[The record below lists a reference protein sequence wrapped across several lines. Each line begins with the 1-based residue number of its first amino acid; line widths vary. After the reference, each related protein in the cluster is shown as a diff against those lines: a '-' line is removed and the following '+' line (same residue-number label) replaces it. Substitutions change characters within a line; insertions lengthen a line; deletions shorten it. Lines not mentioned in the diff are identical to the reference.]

1 MVYSIK
7 TDSLFKIYSY
17 IHLIRTTE
25 ERIANEYSN
34 QEIRCPTHLSIGQ
47 EVVPS
52 VLSLFITNNDLCVS
66 THRAHAHYIAKG
78 GCLNSFISELYGKS
92 FGCSKGRGGSMHLI
106 DEKVGFMG
114 SSAIVGNSIPVGV
127 GLGYCFKNKK
137 SNKNFSIAFFGDG
150 AVEEGVFYES
160 LNLACVKE
168 IPVLFICENN
178 KFSVYSPMKVRQ
190 PKNRSIAKLS
200 ECIWVKSI
208 SCDGNNINKV
218 FKSIKFATD
227 YIKKYQKPFFLE
239 FSNYRWREH
248 CGPNFDDNLNYR
260 DKKITIKMIKEDPLC
275 KLENHL
281 KTKVFKGDIKIN
293 ELKKINFKKIDTA
306 FTKAKKIEK
315 DISKISLD
323 DEYKKSV

>member
-1 MVYSIK
+1 
-7 TDSLFKIYSY
+7 
-17 IHLIRTTE
+17 
-25 ERIANEYSN
+25 
-34 QEIRCPTHLSIGQ
+34 
-47 EVVPS
+47 
-52 VLSLFITNNDLCVS
+52 
-66 THRAHAHYIAKG
+66 
-78 GCLNSFISELYGKS
+78 
-92 FGCSKGRGGSMHLI
+92 
-106 DEKVGFMG
+106 
-114 SSAIVGNSIPVGV
+114 
-127 GLGYCFKNKK
+127 
-137 SNKNFSIAFFGDG
+137 
-150 AVEEGVFYES
+150 
-160 LNLACVKE
+160 
-168 IPVLFICENN
+168 
-178 KFSVYSPMKVRQ
+178 MKVRQ

-200 ECIWVKSI
+200 ECIGVKSI

>member
-200 ECIWVKSI
+200 ECIGVKSI